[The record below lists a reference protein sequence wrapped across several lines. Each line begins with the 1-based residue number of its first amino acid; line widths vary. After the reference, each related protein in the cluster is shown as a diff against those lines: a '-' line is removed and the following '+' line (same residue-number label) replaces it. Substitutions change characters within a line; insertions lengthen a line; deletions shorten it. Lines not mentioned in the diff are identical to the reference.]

1 MKTIKFF
8 TAALVLAITVS
19 FFSCSKEDDNNSN
32 NSSINVKL
40 NGTNY
45 PINHKLGVEAKATS
59 TDPVIVAWVSTLSV
73 NLNQNAPLTITP
85 ASPPSTLC
93 GFTSTNLA
101 GLGNKVIN
109 VTFTDAE
116 TAPMFDGISSGEY
129 LYNDVVLTEPQA
141 FSFLILDSNLPNG
154 YAYPVNGSSITITK
168 NSSRTSVN
176 IKGSFALKDNLGNIN
191 QTFEFPN
198 EGIDV
203 PYSNCQ

>member
-8 TAALVLAITVS
+8 TAALVLATTVS
-19 FFSCSKEDDNNSN
+19 IFSCSKDDDNNSN

-40 NGTNY
+40 NGANY

-59 TDPVIVAWVSTLSV
+59 TDPVIVTWVSTLSV

-93 GFTSTNLA
+93 GFTSTNLV

-109 VTFTDAE
+109 ITFTDSNNS
-116 TAPMFDGISSGEY
+116 PMINGIDSGVY
-129 LYNDVVLTEPQA
+129 TNQNITNAQA
-141 FSFLILDSNLPNG
+141 FSFMILDSTLPNG
-154 YAYPVNGSSITITK
+154 YAYPVDGSSVTITK
-168 NSSRTSVN
+168 NASQTSIN

-191 QTFEFPN
+191 QNFEFPN